1 MYKHFYEEL
10 YKRKTWTK
18 IIIMNANNHAILVGQ
33 FPILKMKYGKG
44 KKFNHH
50 V

>member
-18 IIIMNANNHAILVGQ
+18 ITMMNANNHAIFYTKNEIWERQKV
-33 FPILKMKYGKG
+33 
-44 KKFNHH
+44 
-50 V
+50 